1 MRYLLL
7 GLSLSSALTAAGI
20 GLATAPSHH
29 SEQRDNMERPKAT
42 QTHTNVRTESGSV
55 GFPAINLPRA
65 GGDISS
71 EQAKDECWD
80 RLNLLLAAL
89 DSRC

>member
-1 MRYLLL
+1 MRYLFL

-29 SEQRDNMERPKAT
+29 SEQRDNMERPK
-42 QTHTNVRTESGSV
+42 THTNVRTESGSG
-55 GFPAINLPRA
+55 GFPVINLPRA